1 MAPPTFI
8 YSVKFICGIQD
19 PPLSSNPNKCLT
31 VQPGYYS
38 TEINIHN
45 FHPGP
50 STGHPATIN
59 KQLLLLIDNGV
70 EKGKETNKVQP
81 QPFAQ
86 NFQLFP
92 GEATFDDCCNLLK
105 PVLPP
110 NKPLLSIGFLVLQSD
125 MALNVTA
132 VYTASD
138 PKSGS
143 ISIDV
148 ETINERQV

>member
-1 MAPPTFI
+1 MRRRVYFWSLRVNSRQNFHEPALRRRRSEMAPPTFI

-70 EKGKETNKVQP
+70 EKGKET
-81 QPFAQ
+81 
-86 NFQLFP
+86 
-92 GEATFDDCCNLLK
+92 
-105 PVLPP
+105 
-110 NKPLLSIGFLVLQSD
+110 
-125 MALNVTA
+125 
-132 VYTASD
+132 
-138 PKSGS
+138 
-143 ISIDV
+143 ISP
-148 ETINERQV
+148 